1 MSHSTESTVIGDCD
15 DYCSKRST
23 IAILRQIQQE
33 GQSSDGAK
41 TAGIRKL
48 QKRY

>member
-23 IAILRQIQQE
+23 TAILRQIQQE

>member
-1 MSHSTESTVIGDCD
+1 MSHSTESTIIGHCD
-15 DYCSKRST
+15 DYCPKRST

-41 TAGIRKL
+41 APGIREV